1 MKPRKAIRQALA
13 TCAENASKADRKAL
27 AKAIQAFLKR
37 HDSDFE
43 RTDFNQKNF
52 DNMFETVQFFRF
64 LLGTMFIA
72 SDADGS
78 REVSGA
84 SKGLQKLVKELRQ
97 SLRKGK
103 GWR

>member
-1 MKPRKAIRQALA
+1 MKPRKAIRQALG
-13 TCAENASKADRKAL
+13 TCAGNASKSDRKAL

-43 RTDFNQKNF
+43 RTDFNKKNF
-52 DNMFETVQFFRF
+52 DRMFETIQFFQF
-64 LLGTMFIA
+64 LLGTMFVA
-72 SDADGS
+72 SDVDGR
-78 REVSGA
+78 REVSGGG
-84 SKGLQKLVKELRQ
+84 KGLEKLIKELRH